1 MDSLDTTLDLFD
13 PDITFDMN
21 LNHPDL
27 IEYGISEEYL
37 RFRIEEY
44 FLPKIKE
51 YCKKSN
57 IPFPTKLFYLSYL
70 TLKPAYFRLHSIDK
84 LPSRPF

>member
-27 IEYGISEEYL
+27 IGYGIS
-37 RFRIEEY
+37 EEY

-57 IPFPTKLFYLSYL
+57 ISSPTKLFYLSYSR
-70 TLKPAYFRLHSIDK
+70 LKPAYFRLHSVDK
-84 LPSRPF
+84 LPSPPF

>member
-27 IEYGISEEYL
+27 IGYGISEEYL
-37 RFRIEEY
+37 RLDLKDNVLPRIV
-44 FLPKIKE
+44 E
-51 YCKKSN
+51 YCKES
-57 IPFPTKLFYLSYL
+57 
-70 TLKPAYFRLHSIDK
+70 
-84 LPSRPF
+84 